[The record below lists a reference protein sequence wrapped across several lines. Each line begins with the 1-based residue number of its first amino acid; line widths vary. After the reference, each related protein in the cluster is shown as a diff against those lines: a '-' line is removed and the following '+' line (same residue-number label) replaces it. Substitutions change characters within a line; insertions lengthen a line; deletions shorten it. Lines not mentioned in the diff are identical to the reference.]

1 VAGAFSYGRQRR
13 MFFPTRIPIH
23 TYLPMTVQHFGVMLW
38 SFGICGRGRPS
49 FGRLSG
55 IKYAFAYL
63 WYANKRE
70 LLRDDARW
78 RVALQRTAIG
88 KRLLQASS

>member
-1 VAGAFSYGRQRR
+1 
-13 MFFPTRIPIH
+13 
-23 TYLPMTVQHFGVMLW
+23 MTVQHFGVMLW
-38 SFGICGRGRPS
+38 SFGVCGRGTAVVRPTI
-49 FGRLSG
+49 GM
-55 IKYAFAYL
+55 KYAFAYL

-78 RVALQRTAIG
+78 RVALQRSAIG